1 MGKIKTL
8 WQRAQ
13 EFAQREKIFDEDV
26 PALSSGYQMGAN
38 DERRL
43 MIEWHNAARTFPK
56 HERKV
61 LLMNRR
67 AGVEYSTGWYDRDCE
82 QWHVDDRTMIAV
94 DYWREIHE

>member
-1 MGKIKTL
+1 MDKKQTIE
-8 WQRAQ
+8 QRAKEYSMQ
-13 EFAQREKIFDEDV
+13 VHSFRPELCAADYI
-26 PALSSGYQMGAN
+26 AGAK
-38 DERRL
+38 EEHIL
-43 MIEWHNAARTFPK
+43 LTEWNNAARTFPN

-67 AGVEYSTGWYDRDCE
+67 AGVEYSTGWYDRECE